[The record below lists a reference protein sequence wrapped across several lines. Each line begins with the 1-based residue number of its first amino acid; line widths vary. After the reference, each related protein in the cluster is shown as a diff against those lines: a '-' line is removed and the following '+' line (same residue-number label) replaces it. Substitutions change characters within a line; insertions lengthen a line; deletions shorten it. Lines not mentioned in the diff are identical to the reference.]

1 MESTIMKNII
11 RVGAILLLGAAP
23 FLRADMSFQVTVD
36 TSPLASV
43 AGYMAFDLFG
53 GSPLQDNV
61 ATITSFATT
70 GALGAAPPPSGDVS
84 GSLVPGPLVET
95 ADQFFNEWL
104 QPITFGSG
112 LTTFDL
118 DVTTSYIAGSTP
130 DSFSFTLLDNTF
142 TPFPTSDSTG
152 ADRLFAIDLV
162 GADTTPDVFTST
174 FATATVTPRG
184 SGGAVPE
191 PNLLPFAFLGF
202 GLMLSVH
209 AMVRRAR
216 IARS

>member
-1 MESTIMKNII
+1 MKTII
-11 RVGAILLLGAAP
+11 RLGAILLLGAAP
-23 FLRADMSFQVTVD
+23 FLRADISLQVTVD
-36 TSPLASV
+36 TTPLAGVS
-43 AGYMAFDLFG
+43 GFMIFDFFG
-53 GSPLQDNV
+53 GNPPQNNV
-61 ATITSFATT
+61 ATLTSFATT
-70 GALGAAPPPSGDVS
+70 GALGAGSATFGDVS

-95 ADQFFNEWL
+95 ANQFVSEW
-104 QPITFGSG
+104 QQAITFGGG

-118 DVTTSYIAGSTP
+118 DLTTAFTGSAP
-130 DSFSFTLLDNTF
+130 DSFSFSLLDSGFNS
-142 TPFPTSDSTG
+142 FPTSDPTG

-162 GADTTPDVFTST
+162 GADTTPDVFTSSS
-174 FATATVTPRG
+174 ATATVTPLG

-202 GLMLSVH
+202 GLMLLVH